1 MHLVHSW
8 LSQKLS
14 NCILISYMRM
24 SWFLHSLVNTWCCQI
39 FLLILAIPIKR
50 WSDVFWISLLTS
62 DVKTSFY
69 VVLGHPVSSCV
80 VCVSVCVCARAH
92 MRTWPWRP
100 EANTVCLPQWF
111 SIFVSETVS
120 LTGLGLTDPAGQ
132 ADKTTCSSNPQVS
145 VFSGLGLQAHV
156 TVPCVLRTI
165 GGLTSGPHVCRTSTL
180 LSP

>member
-24 SWFLHSLVNTWCCQI
+24 SWFLYTLCQHLVSWDF

-50 WSDVFWISLLTS
+50 WSDVFWISFVTS
-62 DVKTSFY
+62 DAKTSFY

-80 VCVSVCVCARAH
+80 VLCVCA
-92 MRTWPWRP
+92 WLWRP
-100 EANTVCLPQWF
+100 ENNTVCLPQWF

-120 LTGLGLTDPAGQ
+120 LTDLVLTDPAGQ
-132 ADKTTCSSNPQVS
+132 ADETTCSSNPQVS
-145 VFSGLGLQAHV
+145 AFSGLGLQAHV
-156 TVPCVLRTI
+156 TVPCILRTT
-165 GGLTSGPHVCRTSTL
+165 GGSDLR
-180 LSP
+180 SPWL

>member
-92 MRTWPWRP
+92 ADMTVEARGQHCVSSSMILHLRFWDSVSHWPGAHWPSRSSWQDNMFQQSP
-100 EANTVCLPQWF
+100 SLCLLR
-111 SIFVSETVS
+111 SRI
-120 LTGLGLTDPAGQ
+120 TGSCHCALRFKDYWGSDLR
-132 ADKTTCSSNPQVS
+132 S
-145 VFSGLGLQAHV
+145 
-156 TVPCVLRTI
+156 PCL
-165 GGLTSGPHVCRTSTL
+165 
-180 LSP
+180 